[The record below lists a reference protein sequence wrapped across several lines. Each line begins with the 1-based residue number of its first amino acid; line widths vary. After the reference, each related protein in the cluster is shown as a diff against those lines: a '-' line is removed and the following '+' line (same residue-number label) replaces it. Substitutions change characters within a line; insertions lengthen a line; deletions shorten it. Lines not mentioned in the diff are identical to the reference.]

1 MSAHEMITVAALLA
15 VGLLL
20 CTVGIADRRRRHRP
34 GRHRSGAR
42 SAMGGVLGTFDDAFR
57 PEAARAAEI
66 REVQRE
72 LPAEASVPGEPPFPA
87 NRITI
92 EVRRRGRYRVD
103 PR

>member
-1 MSAHEMITVAALLA
+1 MSVNEMITVAAVLA

-20 CTVGIADRRRRHRP
+20 CTVGIADRRRR
-34 GRHRSGAR
+34 RHGAGNR

-87 NRITI
+87 NSITI
-92 EVRRRGRYRVD
+92 EVRRSGRYRVD
-103 PR
+103 LR